1 MSDSRGH
8 VELQRSIDSIQVFD
22 HHRRDP
28 GDLHPLMESLER
40 VGLLQPVTI
49 TPEGYLICGYRR
61 LEAARRLGW
70 TTVRVWVRSGLSDE
84 LTRLLA
90 ERDDNLTH
98 KPLSAYEA
106 AQLFKEMS
114 ALIAEDASRR
124 QRATQFGS
132 DADREEAQV
141 GAAESAAPHLPGEG
155 DSRRRAAEM
164 ITGSASY
171 TRLNQIIEMERIAGD
186 RERPAAVR
194 RVANDELE
202 RIRNG
207 GAVDPGY
214 QRVRAVVAAAEADPA
229 DPEFDR
235 RMAETLKQAK
245 ADRARRIRENRI
257 KRAAAAAT
265 AKRSVKS
272 FGMVWSEM
280 EGWSKHYDAEEI
292 ARESSNDD
300 WSTFLRVLEET
311 NAFAEAVDLA
321 RTCVTT

>member
-1 MSDSRGH
+1 MPDARGH
-8 VELQRSIDSIQVFD
+8 FELQRGIDSIQVFD

-106 AQLFKEMS
+106 AQLFKELS

-124 QRATQFGS
+124 QMASRFGG
-132 DADREEAQV
+132 DARD
-141 GAAESAAPHLPGEG
+141 GGAESAPPGLEPLG
-155 DSRRRAAEM
+155 KSRRRAAEL
-164 ITGSASY
+164 ITKTASY
-171 TRLNQIIEMERIAGD
+171 TRLNQIIEMERIASD

-214 QRVRAVVAAAEADPA
+214 QRVRAVVAATEADPA
-229 DPEFDR
+229 DPEFDQ
-235 RMAETLKQAK
+235 RMAETLRQAK

-280 EGWSKHYDAEEI
+280 EGWSKHYDADEI